1 MNVKEYGQSDVRVQN
16 FINEKRKS
24 NEKFSYVN
32 SIHDPIN
39 LQSEIHSTN
48 QEMLRKQLSVNNQII
63 RNSSDA
69 FYTSKNLDKK
79 VNVKKNF

>member
-1 MNVKEYGQSDVRVQN
+1 MIVKGAHNFYLNKKKITKPDIVIDEKKKYIEQISYVQN

-48 QEMLRKQLSVNNQII
+48 
-63 RNSSDA
+63 
-69 FYTSKNLDKK
+69 
-79 VNVKKNF
+79 